1 MTPSPYPKSTR
12 WLVIAPALF
21 LLVFL
26 AIPSAVIV
34 QRGVSIDAFADIIAN
49 DGFRK
54 VAWFTLW
61 QTTLST
67 VLTVACALPVT
78 FILARFSFIG
88 KRLLLALI
96 TAPFLLPTV
105 VVGSALFA
113 LLPDRMHYTAFAII
127 AAHIFFNMAVVV
139 RLVMPRWSQIDP

>member
-1 MTPSPYPKSTR
+1 MIASPYPKSTR
-12 WLVIAPALF
+12 WLIVVPALF

-26 AIPSAVIV
+26 AIPTAVIV
-34 QRGVSIDAFADIIAN
+34 ARGASADAFVNIITSRS
-49 DGFRK
+49 FRR

-61 QTTLST
+61 QTVLST

-78 FILARFSFIG
+78 FILSRFSFTG

-105 VVGSALFA
+105 VVGTAMFA
-113 LLPDRMHYTAFAII
+113 LLPGQMHYTAVAII
-127 AAHIFFNMAVVV
+127 IAHVFFNMAVVV
-139 RLVMPRWSQIDP
+139 RLVMPSMVTN

>member
-12 WLVIAPALF
+12 WLAIAPALF

-26 AIPSAVIV
+26 AIPTAVIV

-61 QTTLST
+61 QTIRST

-127 AAHIFFNMAVVV
+127 AAHIFFNMAVVIAQ
-139 RLVMPRWSQIDP
+139 LIIYSI